1 MQIFY
6 IFDTYS
12 VILSLA
18 HGLTKTYAIELKCG
32 LHIGRVLS
40 KKLGCGFWYDAFP
53 WLALDVYRVFVEL
66 FAQFYKNLKLYLIS
80 QSKNLEIRFSQTNI
94 ALELIIKKGQ
104 EVFTACPWTWTQK
117 PLPA

>member
-1 MQIFY
+1 MQFFY

-18 HGLTKTYAIELKCG
+18 HGLTETYAIELKCG
-32 LHIGRVLS
+32 LYIGRVLS
-40 KKLGCGFWYDAFP
+40 KKLGCGFWYYASP
-53 WLALDVYRVFVEL
+53 WLALDVRVFVEL
-66 FAQFYKNLKLYLIS
+66 FAQFYKKLYLIS
-80 QSKNLEIRFSQTNI
+80 QTKNLEIRFSQTNI